1 MSDSDY
7 KPIACALHDQYE
19 IAIMHRQVL
28 HIEWQD
34 ASGKS
39 HMADVMPVDI
49 RVAGGEEFLVA
60 RRVDAQEG
68 GEPLEI
74 RLDRIVTSEK

>member
-1 MSDSDY
+1 MSDRDY

-34 ASGKS
+34 VSGKT

-49 RVAGGEEFLVA
+49 RVSGGEEFLVA
-60 RRVDAQEG
+60 RRVGAEEG

-74 RLDRIVTSEK
+74 RLDRVKLSEK